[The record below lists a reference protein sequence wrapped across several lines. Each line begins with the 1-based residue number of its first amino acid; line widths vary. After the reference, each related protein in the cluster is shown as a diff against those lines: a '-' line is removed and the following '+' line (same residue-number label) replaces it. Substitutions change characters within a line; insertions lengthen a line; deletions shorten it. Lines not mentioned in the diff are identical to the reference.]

1 MTRKLAL
8 SLALLCGIACA
19 KAQNSEKYL
28 GADISMLTAY
38 ETISEAG
45 HQVTY
50 KDIDGTQS
58 DVLSLLKK
66 YGMNSMRVRLFVN
79 PTMQKAV
86 IQDIDYVK
94 KLGKRIKDAGLSF
107 VLDFHYSDTW
117 ADPAAQSVPA
127 EWGNLSVDE
136 YTEKLYSYTKEVLED
151 FVREG
156 VVPDMIQTGNEI
168 SYGLMY
174 SSSSGLFV
182 DYLSDKNWDKFAAM
196 LKSAGKACREVCPSA
211 KIILHI
217 ERVPQPLNCAK
228 FANYMKQYE
237 VDYDIFGLS
246 YYPMYHGNLV
256 YLETALNKIEEA
268 TDKTIMIMETGYNS
282 AYYPTDAKY
291 DCQSIWSATE
301 SGQSLFIEQLVA
313 KLNTHDRVKGLYY
326 WFPEENESASLGWTD
341 LLDGWTNRGLFNNQ
355 TGNAVDAITKFAAF
369 NTTATAVQNVS
380 STSEIYETERYDIQG
395 RKIKNPTKGINII
408 KMSDNSYKKILV
420 K

>member
-8 SLALLCGIACA
+8 SLALLCGMACA

-58 DVLSLLKK
+58 DALSLLKK

-136 YTEKLYSYTKEVLED
+136 YTEKLYSYTKAVLEYL
-151 FVREG
+151 VSVG

-217 ERVPQPLNCAK
+217 ERVPQPLNCVK

-246 YYPMYHGNLV
+246 YYPMYHGNLA

-291 DCQSIWSATE
+291 DCQSIWPATE
-301 SGQSLFIEQLVA
+301 SGQSLFVEQLVA
-313 KLNTHDRVKGLYY
+313 KLNTHERVKGLYY
-326 WFPEENESASLGWTD
+326 WFPEENESATLGWTN
-341 LLDGWTNRGLFNNQ
+341 LLDGWTNRGLFNNK

-380 STSEIYETERYDIQG
+380 SASEIYETERYDILG

>member
-8 SLALLCGIACA
+8 SLALLCGMACA

-58 DVLSLLKK
+58 DVLSLLRK

-136 YTEKLYSYTKEVLED
+136 YTEKLYSYTKAVLEYL
-151 FVREG
+151 VSVG

-174 SSSSGLFV
+174 SNSSGLFV

-196 LKSAGKACREVCPSA
+196 LKSAGKACREVCPNA

-246 YYPMYHGNLV
+246 YYPMYHGNLA

-268 TDKTIMIMETGYNS
+268 TDKTIMIMETGYNT

-291 DCQSIWSATE
+291 DCQSIWPATE
-301 SGQSLFIEQLVA
+301 SGQSLFIEQLVT

-380 STSEIYETERYDIQG
+380 SASEIYETERYDIQG

>member
-8 SLALLCGIACA
+8 SLALLCGMAYA

-50 KDIDGTQS
+50 KDVDGTQS

-127 EWGNLSVDE
+127 EWGSLSVDE

-151 FVREG
+151 FVNEG

-196 LKSAGKACREVCPSA
+196 LKSAGKACREVCPNA

-246 YYPMYHGNLV
+246 YYPMYHGNLA

-268 TDKTIMIMETGYNS
+268 TDKTIMIMETGYNT

-291 DCQSIWSATE
+291 DCQSIWPATE

>member
-8 SLALLCGIACA
+8 SLALLCGMACA

-151 FVREG
+151 FVNEG

-246 YYPMYHGNLV
+246 YYPMYHGNLA

-268 TDKTIMIMETGYNS
+268 TDKTIMIMETGYNT

-291 DCQSIWSATE
+291 DCQSIWPATE

-341 LLDGWTNRGLFNNQ
+341 LLDGWTNRGLFNNK

-369 NTTATAVQNVS
+369 NTTTTAVQNVS
-380 STSEIYETERYDIQG
+380 SASEIYETERYDIQG

>member
-8 SLALLCGIACA
+8 SLALLCGMACA

-58 DVLSLLKK
+58 DALSLLKK

-136 YTEKLYSYTKEVLED
+136 YTEKLYSYTKAVLEYL
-151 FVREG
+151 VSVG

-217 ERVPQPLNCAK
+217 ERVPQPLNCVK

-246 YYPMYHGNLV
+246 YYPMYHGNLA

-291 DCQSIWSATE
+291 DCQSIWPATE

-313 KLNTHDRVKGLYY
+313 KLNTHERVKGLYY
-326 WFPEENESASLGWTD
+326 WFPEENESATLGWTN
-341 LLDGWTNRGLFNNQ
+341 LLDGWTNRGLFNNK

-369 NTTATAVQNVS
+369 NTTATAVQNIS
-380 STSEIYETERYDIQG
+380 SASEIYETERYDIQG

>member
-8 SLALLCGIACA
+8 SLALLCGMACA

-151 FVREG
+151 FVNEG

-196 LKSAGKACREVCPSA
+196 LKSAGKACREVCPNA

-246 YYPMYHGNLV
+246 YYPMYHGNLA

-291 DCQSIWSATE
+291 DCQSIWPATE

-380 STSEIYETERYDIQG
+380 SASEIYETERYDIQG